1 MEHNL
6 VTGNEYRIAI
16 VGAGPAG
23 LSAAYFLQERGIR
36 AVVYEAEGRIGG
48 KSFSILNGDNMNEM
62 GTCYTTRSHTMIKGW
77 MKANDISLKRL
88 GEARFDGQ
96 SVYGYVKQG
105 PGAPLPLQVTR
116 FIRKAGRLAL
126 TWARKP
132 KAGDRVVDGERVQTL
147 VAESAADLLEGK
159 TIDVKAAEGKALL
172 VVRRRRPETE
182 AQPRRATA
190 RRTTRQA
197 GATS

>member
-1 MEHNL
+1 MLRITDQATEHL
-6 VTGNEYRIAI
+6 LRVRREKGFDTE
-16 VGAGPAG
+16 
-23 LSAAYFLQERGIR
+23 
-36 AVVYEAEGRIGG
+36 
-48 KSFSILNGDNMNEM
+48 SI
-62 GTCYTTRSHTMIKGW
+62 
-77 MKANDISLKRL
+77 
-88 GEARFDGQ
+88 
-96 SVYGYVKQG
+96 
-105 PGAPLPLQVTR
+105 PR

-172 VVRRRRPETE
+172 IVRRRRADAE
-182 AQPRRATA
+182 PRRATT